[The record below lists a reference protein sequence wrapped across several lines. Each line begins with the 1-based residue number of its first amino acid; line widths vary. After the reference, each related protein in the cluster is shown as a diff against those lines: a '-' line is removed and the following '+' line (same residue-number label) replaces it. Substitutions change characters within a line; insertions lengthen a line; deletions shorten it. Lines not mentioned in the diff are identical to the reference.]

1 MMMKTNIL
9 IGLIALA
16 MLAGIGYSTNAAAVQ
31 VTNYSTIPSTVY
43 SGTVGQLQVT
53 MLNSGTDPASQVVIN
68 YQIPGQSGSY
78 QQSVGEIGA
87 GSSAVA
93 SIPFQIPSN
102 ATAGFFIMNLN
113 VVYFADDTHTATK
126 NTPITVPI
134 VISEHQILAVNTI
147 SVTPLSIQP
156 GDSLTAQL
164 QIVNTGGVMNNV
176 MISVPANSTFTLSGA
191 SQQSVG
197 AVPFNSSKTVNVT
210 LSSSSATSTGRYT
223 VPIVI
228 SYQDVLQN
236 TINQTVYIGPVS
248 VSESSA
254 QFRITITPETP
265 AEAGSQTNFDVSIQN
280 FGSSPASAVVDINQ
294 TEVFTL
300 IGGSK
305 LYFDNIPPGAN
316 QTQTVDVGIGSS
328 TLAGYYSLPMTV
340 TSAGQSYNQTFGIV
354 VGATPGIEVSSS
366 TQPAFV
372 ASGTQG
378 VMVLAQIANTGNGPI
393 RSVYITTSST
403 KDLPVVGATDK
414 FIGTLNIDD
423 FAAFQITV
431 NVPPSL
437 PPGEYSIPINVS
449 FKDST
454 NQLHNV
460 QEQVPLTI
468 YSPSEAAAN
477 NGFAGNATGFRGR
490 NGGGGG
496 FFGLN
501 LLEEIVLAVIIL
513 VLAYFGYKRFKGGKK
528 PATAPSGSRQ

>member
-1 MMMKTNIL
+1 MMKTNIL
-9 IGLIALA
+9 MGLLMLAL
-16 MLAGIGYSTNAAAVQ
+16 LAGIGHSTNAAAVQ
-31 VTNYSTIPSTVY
+31 VINYTTIPSTVY
-43 SGTVGQLQVT
+43 SGTVGQLQIT
-53 MLNSGTDPASQVVIN
+53 MLNSGTDPASQVVVN
-68 YQIPGQSGSY
+68 YQMPGQGAGN

-93 SIPFQIPSN
+93 SVPFQIPAN
-102 ATAGFFIMNLN
+102 ATSGFFIINLN
-113 VVYFADDTHTATK
+113 IVYFGDDTHTATK
-126 NTPITVPI
+126 NTPVTVPI
-134 VISEHQILAVNTI
+134 VISEHQILAVNTL
-147 SVTPLSIQP
+147 SVTPSAIQP
-156 GDSLTAQL
+156 GDSVTAQL

-176 MISVPANSTFTLSGA
+176 MISVPPNSSFTLSGA

-210 LSSSSATSTGRYT
+210 LSSTSATATGRYT
-223 VPIVI
+223 IPLVV

-236 TINQTVYIGPVS
+236 TINQTVYVGPVS

-265 AEAGSQTNFDVSIQN
+265 AEAGSETNFDVSIQN
-280 FGSSPASAVVDINQ
+280 FGSNPASAVVDVNQ
-294 TEVFTL
+294 TEVFTP

-305 LYFDNIPPGAN
+305 LYFDSIPPGEN
-316 QTQTVDVGIGSS
+316 QTQSIALGVGSS
-328 TLAGYYSLPMTV
+328 TLAGYYGLPITV

-372 ASGTQG
+372 ASGSQN
-378 VMVLAQIANTGNGPI
+378 VIVLAQIANTGNGPI
-393 RSVYITTSST
+393 RSVFITTSST

-437 PPGEYSIPINVS
+437 APGEYSIPINVS

-460 QEQVPLTI
+460 QEQVPLTV
-468 YSPSEAAAN
+468 YSPAEAAAN
-477 NGFAGNATGFRGR
+477 NGFSGAGGTGTPRTR
-490 NGGGGG
+490 NGGGL
-496 FFGLN
+496 FGLS
-501 LLEEIVLAVIIL
+501 LIEEIVLGAVILI
-513 VLAYFGYKRFKGGKK
+513 LAYFGYKRFKGGKK
-528 PATAPSGSRQ
+528 PAAPQGSRQ